1 MLNSVRAQPT
11 YQSPSTCARRR
22 LRRYGQLSISGLPAG
37 VTASFSKPSVVIVKN
52 TVQVTDT
59 LTVSPAD
66 AVLPLHDNYTLLIT
80 AAGTGGVTA
89 SVPIR
94 LLMRNAA
101 YTAAQQ
107 RRVQRAGST
116 EREPRMEYQR
126 HERAIH
132 LRAGLRIAQLAGTA
146 RTNPGDGPGS
156 GQTPYVITGAPPASL
171 WWIIDQST
179 GIAPIIDNAITNIN
193 LRPLY
198 KCP

>member
-1 MLNSVRAQPT
+1 MTLLWSSTQTPTRDVLGTLGRFSVPTVANGKVYVGSGANQVAVYGLLPTAPSVTVTAASPTLNASALNNLSEPVYVRPAGGYKGT
-11 YQSPSTCARRR
+11 VT
-22 LRRYGQLSISGLPAG
+22 LSISGLPAG

-101 YTAAQQ
+101 YTAHSSAGCNAQD
-107 RRVQRAGST
+107 
-116 EREPRMEYQR
+116 
-126 HERAIH
+126 
-132 LRAGLRIAQLAGTA
+132 QLSANLAWNITA
-146 RTNPGDGPGS
+146 
-156 GQTPYVITGAPPASL
+156 
-171 WWIIDQST
+171 
-179 GIAPIIDNAITNIN
+179 
-193 LRPLY
+193 
-198 KCP
+198 